1 MIGDFAGDGGTR
13 EDGEMALT
21 RAFRETV
28 KARAERDARFRGA
41 LFTEALNAWLAGE
54 AAAGRALLRDLVN
67 ATVGFEALARA
78 TGRPAKSLH
87 RMLSPSG
94 NPTSESLFQI
104 VHAVAR
110 ATGMR
115 PTVRVESRP
124 PRPPRRA
131 A

>member
-1 MIGDFAGDGGTR
+1 MSRDLDGDGSNP
-13 EDGEMALT
+13 EEEEMALT

-28 KARAERDARFRGA
+28 KARAERDARFREA

-94 NPTSESLFQI
+94 NPTSESLFRI

-115 PTVRVESRP
+115 PTVTVASRP
-124 PRPPRRA
+124 PRRPRRA